1 MAVEVLDC
9 TLRDGGYINN
19 WEFGRH
25 AIPSILKKLDQGGID
40 IIECGFLTGQSRGED
55 TTLFQ
60 SPEELVPLLPHREGG
75 AMFVAMI
82 ALGEWE
88 LSPDRLPP
96 RCPGGIS
103 GIRLTFHRE
112 EAEKA
117 FSWAAA
123 LMDKGYQVFM
133 QPVGT
138 AFYSD
143 LELLRLV
150 EQVDRLHP
158 FAFYIV
164 DTLGSMLPNQV
175 TRQFHLI
182 DENLDPGVK
191 VGFHGHNN
199 LQLAFSNAQ
208 VLMGI
213 QSKRDLILDS
223 SVFGMGRGAGNL
235 PTELITG
242 YINRTIRSRY
252 QVGDVLDIYDEYIAP
267 LRREYQWGYNMAYHL
282 AAVHACHPNY
292 AAFLL
297 NKQTLTMQDTENI
310 LRSIPKA
317 SRVEFEKGLIRTLT
331 TRYQDKAI
339 DDSRAVEELSQL
351 IAGRDLLVLAPGES
365 LATREHQ
372 VLDYLRREQPLVL
385 AVNFADPKFQVEVC
399 FISSHKRLEITGP
412 RLRELPGVRRVFT
425 SNLVAFGGEDCLY
438 VDYSRCLNRDPM
450 VGDNAGLMLLK
461 LLKRCGAKE
470 VTLAGFDGFA
480 SPKSGYYTREAALP
494 INRAEAM
501 ERQRRMGEQLS
512 QLGLT
517 LHFLTPSAYEKQEE
531 ST

>member
-123 LMDKGYQVFM
+123 LMDKGYQVFL

-182 DENLDPGVK
+182 DENLDSGVK

-199 LQLAFSNAQ
+199 LQLAYANAQ
-208 VLMGI
+208 TLVELGSSRPLLIDASI
-213 QSKRDLILDS
+213 Q
-223 SVFGMGRGAGNL
+223 GMGRGAGNL
-235 PTELITG
+235 NTELFLEHLNDNAG
-242 YINRTIRSRY
+242 GRY
-252 QVGDVLDIYDEYIAP
+252 QVKP
-267 LRREYQWGYNMAYHL
+267 L
-282 AAVHACHPNY
+282 
-292 AAFLL
+292 
-297 NKQTLTMQDTENI
+297 
-310 LRSIPKA
+310 LR
-317 SRVEFEKGLIRTLT
+317 
-331 TRYQDKAI
+331 AI
-339 DDSRAVEELSQL
+339 DRVVDVF
-351 IAGRDLLVLAPGES
+351 PG
-365 LATREHQ
+365 
-372 VLDYLRREQPLVL
+372 
-385 AVNFADPKFQVEVC
+385 
-399 FISSHKRLEITGP
+399 
-412 RLRELPGVRRVFT
+412 
-425 SNLVAFGGEDCLY
+425 
-438 VDYSRCLNRDPM
+438 
-450 VGDNAGLMLLK
+450 
-461 LLKRCGAKE
+461 
-470 VTLAGFDGFA
+470 
-480 SPKSGYYTREAALP
+480 
-494 INRAEAM
+494 
-501 ERQRRMGEQLS
+501 ERQRQIRLQLS
-512 QLGLT
+512 MTLRAVVSQRLLPKQDGTGRALACEVMVVTPAIANLIREGKTPQIQSSMSTSASQGSVTMDSALIRLRRAGLIT
-517 LHFLTPSAYEKQEE
+517 QEDAFRCAQDVDYVRRGIAGGR
-531 ST
+531 

>member
-123 LMDKGYQVFM
+123 LMDKGYQVFL

-150 EQVDRLHP
+150 DRTD
-158 FAFYIV
+158 AE
-164 DTLGSMLPNQV
+164 
-175 TRQFHLI
+175 
-182 DENLDPGVK
+182 EN
-191 VGFHGHNN
+191 
-199 LQLAFSNAQ
+199 
-208 VLMGI
+208 
-213 QSKRDLILDS
+213 
-223 SVFGMGRGAGNL
+223 
-235 PTELITG
+235 
-242 YINRTIRSRY
+242 
-252 QVGDVLDIYDEYIAP
+252 
-267 LRREYQWGYNMAYHL
+267 
-282 AAVHACHPNY
+282 
-292 AAFLL
+292 
-297 NKQTLTMQDTENI
+297 
-310 LRSIPKA
+310 
-317 SRVEFEKGLIRTLT
+317 
-331 TRYQDKAI
+331 
-339 DDSRAVEELSQL
+339 
-351 IAGRDLLVLAPGES
+351 
-365 LATREHQ
+365 
-372 VLDYLRREQPLVL
+372 
-385 AVNFADPKFQVEVC
+385 
-399 FISSHKRLEITGP
+399 
-412 RLRELPGVRRVFT
+412 
-425 SNLVAFGGEDCLY
+425 
-438 VDYSRCLNRDPM
+438 
-450 VGDNAGLMLLK
+450 
-461 LLKRCGAKE
+461 
-470 VTLAGFDGFA
+470 
-480 SPKSGYYTREAALP
+480 
-494 INRAEAM
+494 
-501 ERQRRMGEQLS
+501 
-512 QLGLT
+512 
-517 LHFLTPSAYEKQEE
+517 
-531 ST
+531 